1 MNARGFTLIETI
13 LAIILMSILG
23 FMAAQLISA
32 SLRGSAESARQ
43 VTDLTNAA
51 TAMEQLIA
59 ALNTE
64 SSLDAEAGLRIK
76 DVESAQKKLTV
87 DATVNAVP
95 FPYASSGNAILVTV
109 SSGAVEL
116 TRVF

>member
-1 MNARGFTLIETI
+1 MKARGFTLIETI

-23 FMAAQLISA
+23 FMAAQLVST

-43 VTDLTNAA
+43 VTDLANAA
-51 TAMEQLIA
+51 SAMEQILA

-64 SSLDAEAGLRIK
+64 TSLEAEASSRVK
-76 DVESAQKKLTV
+76 DVEAAQKGLSVT
-87 DATVNAVP
+87 ATVQAVP
-95 FPYASSGNAILVTV
+95 FPYDDSGNAILVTV

-116 TRVF
+116 SRVF